1 MEGEAAIVLP
11 AALVGEDIVRAVL
24 VQPVEAVVQRQVGA
38 ELGQAAGAV
47 LAAAVLVFPRQQK
60 YDKARMA
67 ARRRT
72 EKTAFMCA
80 SRWNLCRVFLIVT
93 QHAPKC
99 VIIFEKFQK
108 LMGSLRLSAGGRD
121 DMKLKFTRKTWYFL
135 LLASAAASMLNGFA
149 VLSGTS
155 FGLIE
160 QIAFAA
166 AGIAALFLAAE
177 KGSASWEKRNFT
189 GVFVLLMV
197 SYMVNGWA
205 GYLCSALA
213 WPLLLSTEYKRGMAI
228 QRQLQLVGA
237 AEALHLFFLL
247 MAKYGGMAALGFWTN
262 LLWVLLACARGWA
275 ALSLYKMQE
284 EDA

>member
-1 MEGEAAIVLP
+1 
-11 AALVGEDIVRAVL
+11 
-24 VQPVEAVVQRQVGA
+24 
-38 ELGQAAGAV
+38 
-47 LAAAVLVFPRQQK
+47 
-60 YDKARMA
+60 
-67 ARRRT
+67 
-72 EKTAFMCA
+72 
-80 SRWNLCRVFLIVT
+80 
-93 QHAPKC
+93 
-99 VIIFEKFQK
+99 
-108 LMGSLRLSAGGRD
+108 
-121 DMKLKFTRKTWYFL
+121 MKLKFTRKTWYFL

-262 LLWVLLACARGWA
+262 LLWVLLACVIVLGTVLSFSLFQSGCSIVGSLVGSVLSSIEPVSSVVISVLFLHTAFTWLDLLGFSLILVTIPLMAIGKARE
-275 ALSLYKMQE
+275 S
-284 EDA
+284 

>member
-1 MEGEAAIVLP
+1 
-11 AALVGEDIVRAVL
+11 
-24 VQPVEAVVQRQVGA
+24 
-38 ELGQAAGAV
+38 
-47 LAAAVLVFPRQQK
+47 
-60 YDKARMA
+60 
-67 ARRRT
+67 
-72 EKTAFMCA
+72 
-80 SRWNLCRVFLIVT
+80 
-93 QHAPKC
+93 
-99 VIIFEKFQK
+99 
-108 LMGSLRLSAGGRD
+108 
-121 DMKLKFTRKTWYFL
+121 MKLKFTRKTWYFL
-135 LLASAAASMLNGFA
+135 LLVSAAASMLNGFA

-189 GVFVLLMV
+189 
-197 SYMVNGWA
+197 GWA

-247 MAKYGGMAALGFWTN
+247 MAKYGGMATLGFWTN

-284 EDA
+284 DA

>member
-1 MEGEAAIVLP
+1 
-11 AALVGEDIVRAVL
+11 
-24 VQPVEAVVQRQVGA
+24 
-38 ELGQAAGAV
+38 
-47 LAAAVLVFPRQQK
+47 
-60 YDKARMA
+60 
-67 ARRRT
+67 
-72 EKTAFMCA
+72 
-80 SRWNLCRVFLIVT
+80 
-93 QHAPKC
+93 
-99 VIIFEKFQK
+99 
-108 LMGSLRLSAGGRD
+108 
-121 DMKLKFTRKTWYFL
+121 MKLKFTRKTWYFL

-166 AGIAALFLAAE
+166 A
-177 KGSASWEKRNFT
+177 WEKRNFT

-213 WPLLLSTEYKRGMAI
+213 WPLLLSTEYKRDMAI

-247 MAKYGGMAALGFWTN
+247 MAKYGGIAALGFWTN

-284 EDA
+284 DA

>member
-1 MEGEAAIVLP
+1 
-11 AALVGEDIVRAVL
+11 
-24 VQPVEAVVQRQVGA
+24 
-38 ELGQAAGAV
+38 
-47 LAAAVLVFPRQQK
+47 
-60 YDKARMA
+60 
-67 ARRRT
+67 
-72 EKTAFMCA
+72 
-80 SRWNLCRVFLIVT
+80 
-93 QHAPKC
+93 
-99 VIIFEKFQK
+99 
-108 LMGSLRLSAGGRD
+108 MGSLRPFCGRED

-155 FGLIE
+155 FSLIE

-213 WPLLLSTEYKRGMAI
+213 WPLLLSTEYKRGMASS
-228 QRQLQLVGA
+228 A
-237 AEALHLFFLL
+237 SCS
-247 MAKYGGMAALGFWTN
+247 W
-262 LLWVLLACARGWA
+262 WVPPKRSTC
-275 ALSLYKMQE
+275 SSC
-284 EDA
+284 

>member
-1 MEGEAAIVLP
+1 
-11 AALVGEDIVRAVL
+11 
-24 VQPVEAVVQRQVGA
+24 
-38 ELGQAAGAV
+38 
-47 LAAAVLVFPRQQK
+47 
-60 YDKARMA
+60 
-67 ARRRT
+67 
-72 EKTAFMCA
+72 
-80 SRWNLCRVFLIVT
+80 
-93 QHAPKC
+93 
-99 VIIFEKFQK
+99 
-108 LMGSLRLSAGGRD
+108 
-121 DMKLKFTRKTWYFL
+121 MKLKFTRKTWYFL

-155 FGLIE
+155 FSLIE

-228 QRQLQLVGA
+228 QRQLQLVGCRRSA
-237 AEALHLFFLL
+237 PPVLPADGEIRRHGRAGLL
-247 MAKYGGMAALGFWTN
+247 DEPALG
-262 LLWVLLACARGWA
+262 A
-275 ALSLYKMQE
+275 AGLRPGLGGTESL
-284 EDA
+284 